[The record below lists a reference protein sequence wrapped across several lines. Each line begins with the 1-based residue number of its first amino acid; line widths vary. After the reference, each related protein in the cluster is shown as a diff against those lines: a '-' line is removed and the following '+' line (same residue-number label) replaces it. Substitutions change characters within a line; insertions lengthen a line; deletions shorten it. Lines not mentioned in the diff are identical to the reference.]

1 MFKEIAI
8 SMCGIITLY
17 QSENLFSHCYRVVI
31 PPSLSFTRDTFAH
44 IAAMPFFCSFVLLS

>member
-1 MFKEIAI
+1 MLKEIAI

-31 PPSLSFTRDTFAH
+31 PPSLSFTDDTFTH
-44 IAAMPFFCSFVLLS
+44 IAAMLFFCSFNFV